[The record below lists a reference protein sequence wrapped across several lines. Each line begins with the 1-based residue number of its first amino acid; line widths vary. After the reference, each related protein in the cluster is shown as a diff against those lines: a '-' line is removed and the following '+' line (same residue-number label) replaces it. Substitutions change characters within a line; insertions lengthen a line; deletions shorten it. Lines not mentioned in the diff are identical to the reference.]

1 MQSLEEKK
9 QQNKVIIKTCY
20 TTEIVYLIIRLL
32 CMVLFLIGKCYPMVF
47 VSLGSVVIYLILLGL
62 LKIKKYYAY
71 ALMCGLEFIIYPS
84 VATILVGFSSG
95 FYLNIVAITIVS
107 FFTIYF
113 SIKER
118 KVTKAVRF
126 SIFSALVVLGLHI
139 NGALQE
145 PPYLLDKW
153 LSTALFGIHVVV
165 VFSFI
170 IAYLLIFTKYAMTL
184 ENKIK
189 AESRMD
195 QLTKVS
201 NRHDLFNYLET
212 IEDKGNYDLA
222 IFDIDD
228 FKKVNDTYGHVC
240 GDFILRELANI
251 TKLNLYNS
259 FLARYG
265 GEEFVVIVK
274 TDGEDDIAFSQLE
287 KIRYLI
293 ENNDFNF
300 EGRIVRITISIGIER
315 FHEDISNERW
325 NDLADEKLYQSKA
338 SGKNKITM

>member
-9 QQNKVIIKTCY
+9 QQNKVIVKTCY

-47 VSLGSVVIYLILLGL
+47 VSLGSVVLYLILLGL

-145 PPYLLDKW
+145 PPYLLYKW

-212 IEDKGNYDLA
+212 IEDKRDYTLA

-251 TKLNLYNS
+251 AKLNLYNS

-315 FHEDISNERW
+315 FHGDISNERW
-325 NDLADEKLYQSKA
+325 IDLADEKLYQSKA

>member
-9 QQNKVIIKTCY
+9 QQNKVIVKTCY

-47 VSLGSVVIYLILLGL
+47 VSLGSVVLYLILLGL

-212 IEDKGNYDLA
+212 IEDKRNYALA

-251 TKLNLYNS
+251 AKLNLYNS

-315 FHEDISNERW
+315 FHGDISNERW
-325 NDLADEKLYQSKA
+325 IDLADEKLYQSKA

>member
-9 QQNKVIIKTCY
+9 QQNNVIIKTCY

-47 VSLGSVVIYLILLGL
+47 VSLGSVVLYLILLGL

-126 SIFSALVVLGLHI
+126 SIFSALVVFGLHI
-139 NGALQE
+139 NGRINE
-145 PPYLLDKW
+145 PPYALDKW
-153 LSTALFGIHVVV
+153 LTSTLFGIHVVV

-212 IEDKGNYDLA
+212 IEDKRDYALA

-251 TKLNLYNS
+251 AKLNLYNS

-265 GEEFVVIVK
+265 GEEFVVIIK

-300 EGRIVRITISIGIER
+300 EGRTVRITISIGIER
-315 FHEDISNERW
+315 FHGDISNERW
-325 NDLADEKLYQSKA
+325 IDLADEKLYQSKT

>member
-9 QQNKVIIKTCY
+9 QQNNVIVKTCY
-20 TTEIVYLIIRLL
+20 TTDIAYFSIRFL
-32 CMVLFLIGKCYPMVF
+32 CMVLFLIGGCYPMVF
-47 VSLGSVVIYLILLGL
+47 VSLGSVVLYLILLGL

-71 ALMCGLEFIIYPS
+71 ALICGLEFIIYPS

-126 SIFSALVVLGLHI
+126 SIFSALVVFGLHI

-153 LSTALFGIHVVV
+153 LSTALFGIHVIVM
-165 VFSFI
+165 FSFI

-189 AESRMD
+189 SESRID

-212 IEDKGNYDLA
+212 IEDKRDYALA

-251 TKLNLYNS
+251 AKLNLYNS

-300 EGRIVRITISIGIER
+300 EGRTVKITISIGIER
-315 FHEDISNERW
+315 FHGDISNERW
-325 NDLADEKLYQSKA
+325 IDLADEKLYQSKA
-338 SGKNKITM
+338 SGKNKTTM

>member
-1 MQSLEEKK
+1 
-9 QQNKVIIKTCY
+9 
-20 TTEIVYLIIRLL
+20 
-32 CMVLFLIGKCYPMVF
+32 MVF
-47 VSLGSVVIYLILLGL
+47 VSLASVLFYALYLILL
-62 LKIKKYYAY
+62 KHKKFYYYAW
-71 ALMCGLEFIIYPS
+71 ACGLEFIIYPS
-84 VATILVGFSSG
+84 VAPILVGFSSG

-107 FFTIYF
+107 FFTVYF
-113 SIKER
+113 SLKER
-118 KVTKAVRF
+118 KITQAVF
-126 SIFSALVVLGLHI
+126 FTIGCALVVLGLHI

-153 LSTALFGIHVVV
+153 LSTTLFGIHVIVM
-165 VFSFI
+165 FSFI

-189 AESRMD
+189 SESRID
-195 QLTKVS
+195 QLTKVA

-212 IEDKGNYDLA
+212 IEDKRDYALA

-251 TKLNLYNS
+251 AKLNLYNS

-300 EGRIVRITISIGIER
+300 EGRTVRITISIGIER
-315 FHEDISNERW
+315 FHGDISNERW
-325 NDLADEKLYQSKA
+325 IDLADEKLYQSKA

>member
-20 TTEIVYLIIRLL
+20 TTEIAYLIIRLL

-47 VSLGSVVIYLILLGL
+47 VSLGSVVLYLILLGL

-212 IEDKGNYDLA
+212 IEDKRDYALA

-251 TKLNLYNS
+251 AKLNLYNS

-315 FHEDISNERW
+315 FHGDISNERW
-325 NDLADEKLYQSKA
+325 IDLADEKLYQSKA
-338 SGKNKITM
+338 SGKNKTTM